1 MNGLV
6 TLTGTTNN
14 GVITYDGSGT
24 NATVESN
31 LTFSGSTLSLAGDI
45 LMNSKVSV
53 RTSNQSVSSSTTM
66 FTLSTYNGVVLD
78 YLVKNGSNM
87 RAGSIV
93 GIWDGSTS
101 NLTETTTTDLGN
113 TSAISFTIS
122 NSGTVTATSSSGT
135 WSVVM
140 FARAL
145 SI

>member
-1 MNGLV
+1 M
-6 TLTGTTNN
+6 
-14 GVITYDGSGT
+14 I
-24 NATVESN
+24 
-31 LTFSGSTLSLAGDI
+31 
-45 LMNSKVSV
+45 MNSKVDV
-53 RTSNQSVSSSTTM
+53 RTSSQSVSSSTTM
-66 FTLSTYNGVVLD
+66 FSLSDYDGVVLD

-113 TSAISFTIS
+113 TSAISFSIS

>member
-1 MNGLV
+1 MMMNG
-6 TLTGTTNN
+6 
-14 GVITYDGSGT
+14 
-24 NATVESN
+24 
-31 LTFSGSTLSLAGDI
+31 
-45 LMNSKVSV
+45 KVDV

-66 FTLSTYNGVVLD
+66 FSLSTYNGVVLD

-101 NLTETTTTDLGN
+101 KLTETTTTDLGN
-113 TSAISFTIS
+113 TSSISFTIS